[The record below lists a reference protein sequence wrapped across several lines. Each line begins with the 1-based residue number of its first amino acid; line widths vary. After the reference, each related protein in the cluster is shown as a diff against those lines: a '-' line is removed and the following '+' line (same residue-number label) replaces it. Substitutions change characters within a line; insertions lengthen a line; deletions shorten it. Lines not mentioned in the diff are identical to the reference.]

1 MFAKRRYAGSFG
13 IVTGESTASPG
24 ARFEALGKAERI
36 AMSQSAPVSQPSTAG
51 SPAPRLW
58 AFAAAYRPWLVALA
72 ALVVFALSAA
82 LNFNQIH
89 QSPFHPDES
98 RWINRASYISE
109 LRHPRGLFWGDGYL
123 VRGQPPFGSYITG
136 LGLLLQGRDTDTN
149 DPWDFHFGN
158 ESVVNWEAGHNAIP
172 SQDDL
177 LAARR
182 TNAVIGAI
190 TAALIVVILAQFTN
204 LLGAF
209 IGGAFIAINTLQ
221 EYLSSTALSDATLGL
236 ILVLSTLAVM
246 QLARKPS
253 WLWTLVLGG
262 LLGCGMAAKLS
273 PIALAAGFA
282 GIGVAF
288 LLRKPLMRVPGISR
302 LVAYLAHGREASID
316 RLAWMLVSLPAIAF
330 ATFVALY
337 PYVWSAPIS
346 RTRELFDFRSQEMK
360 SQGRIWPDR
369 KINDPIDALDRLWH
383 TFQEDYPSTGKIFAK
398 LSEHTPFPDGVPS
411 LDIGIVA
418 CGLLLAIFMVVRKGV
433 ATPMAFAFFLLGGQ
447 AAAIV
452 VGLKVDFN
460 RYYLPILIFGAI
472 CFGYATGEV
481 LTILSDELRRFRV
494 NRAREPLARA
504 VPLHDKT

>member
-1 MFAKRRYAGSFG
+1 M
-13 IVTGESTASPG
+13 TASPG
-24 ARFEALGKAERI
+24 APADALGKAERI
-36 AMSQSAPVSQPSTAG
+36 TMSQSARVSQPTSAT
-51 SPAPRLW
+51 SLAPRLGT
-58 AFAAAYRPWLVALA
+58 FAATYRPWLVALA
-72 ALVVFALSAA
+72 ALVVFALSAI
-82 LNFNQIH
+82 LNFNQIR

-98 RWINRASYISE
+98 RWINRAAYISE
-109 LRHPRGLFWGDGYL
+109 LQHPRGIFWGDGYL

-136 LGLLLQGRDTDTN
+136 LGLLIQGRDTDTN
-149 DPWDFHFGN
+149 APWDFHFGN
-158 ESVVNWEAGHNAIP
+158 ESVINWEAGHNAVP

-182 TNAVIGAI
+182 TNAVIGAL

-209 IGGAFIAINTLQ
+209 IGGAFIAMNTLQ

-236 ILVLSTLAVM
+236 ILVLSTLTAM
-246 QLARKPS
+246 QLVRKPS

-288 LLRKPLMRVPGISR
+288 LLRKPLMRIPGISR
-302 LVAYLAHGREASID
+302 LVSYLAHGREASID
-316 RLAWMLVSLPAIAF
+316 RLGWMLVSLPFIAF
-330 ATFVALY
+330 STFVALY

-346 RTRELFDFRSQEMK
+346 RTRGLFDFRSQEMK

-369 KINDPIDALDRLWH
+369 KIDGPLDALDRLWH
-383 TFQEDYPSTGKIFAK
+383 TFQEDYPTTGKIFAK
-398 LSEHTPFPDGVPS
+398 LAQHTPFPEGVPS

-418 CGLLLAIFMVVRKGV
+418 CGLVLAIVVVIRKGI

-460 RYYLPILIFGAI
+460 RYYLPILIFLAI
-472 CFGYATGEV
+472 CFGYAGGEAFTV
-481 LTILSDELRRFRV
+481 VSEEIRRFRA
-494 NRAREPLARA
+494 NRSRQVVPTAL
-504 VPLHDKT
+504 PLHDKP